1 MAPKY
6 MKRCLMLLIRE
17 MKVKTAMSYDIQ
29 KFENILCWQGCRE
42 AGTFIYHW
50 REHQIACALTPR

>member
-6 MKRCLMLLIRE
+6 MKRCLMLLMRE

-29 KFENILCWQGCRE
+29 KFENIL
-42 AGTFIYHW
+42 
-50 REHQIACALTPR
+50 